1 MSRILVKDRRV
12 VVSGGRV
19 LTGDAPCCCDG
30 GGYPCSLFQTT
41 PCWKIRFSG
50 ILPNLNHHD
59 LTGNGLDGLVEC
71 GAIRRNNSPI
81 NILSTTGANRLL
93 TRRTSGSPSTQSF
106 EAQIR
111 VQYPNNQTDVIE
123 TVVVSVLTG
132 CGESL
137 NAEYGGV
144 LDDNQIYVTQ
154 LVYAMGGFPT
164 PFDDQTPYQSEILFW
179 FKADSTPGSVVL
191 PSPLGVPISNFEGC
205 RLFNSAVAQ
214 RKGGVEGFAV
224 VTAED
229 IPLCDEPDQYAI
241 ARECGGSR
249 TIPVDHTTNVN
260 AHPNCYYEG
269 DLFVLTGE
277 TTEDDPVAVSW
288 TSDECG
294 TEWPLAVEC
303 EGSTQIT
310 YDPAQRPQGALT
322 LLVGQA
328 RYTPIAGVGT
338 DDPTE
343 GVWTN
348 DPCPDPGGDAIYRVN
363 RCNST
368 QPARWFDIVNGEL
381 VERTIG
387 YRPGDGMAP
396 GEGHVVVNAIEGA
409 GCLHSVG
416 AQPTT
421 IELTDEPDLIL
432 TSRTGPCASRPAR
445 LVDTRPQCAPQ
456 DGGGF
461 DDADNVNLNA
471 QDDANIPQL
480 GDLVEQAIRTIT
492 LNTLLPCA
500 SCERR
505 KEVLNRY
512 GERIGRAILRRLN
525 W

>member
-30 GGYPCSLFQTT
+30 GGDDPVCADRGGICWTFSSQGITQNTWREDDTDGCPYLTIFGGTLVVASEINVLSGVNTT
-41 PCWKIRFSG
+41 FTDDDINGPNENLPVVFSYTQLIGSG
-50 ILPNLNHHD
+50 IDVTVSSMSFRANI
-59 LTGNGLDGLVEC
+59 EC
-71 GAIRRNNSPI
+71 GAN
-81 NILSTTGANRLL
+81 LL
-93 TRRTSGSPSTQSF
+93 FQWPDLD
-106 EAQIR
+106 
-111 VQYPNNQTDVIE
+111 PNALY
-123 TVVVSVLTG
+123 VVSVG
-132 CGESL
+132 IGSSS
-137 NAEYGGV
+137 GDV
-144 LDDNQIYVTQ
+144 
-154 LVYAMGGFPT
+154 F
-164 PFDDQTPYQSEILFW
+164 FWQSSIQENR
-179 FKADSTPGSVVL
+179 P
-191 PSPLGVPISNFEGC
+191 PSPLGVPVPNLNECPDDPRFSGPAGFGGTVTVTGVVSETCDPIPRNGIARKCGSTETVIFDFADNTQNKPGIEYQGDIYQATA
-205 RLFNSAVAQ
+205 NTTSDDAVA
-214 RKGGVEGFAV
+214 VNFV
-224 VTAED
+224 D
-229 IPLCDEPDQYAI
+229 DLCPDSEP
-241 ARECGGSR
+241 
-249 TIPVDHTTNVN
+249 V
-260 AHPNCYYEG
+260 
-269 DLFVLTGE
+269 
-277 TTEDDPVAVSW
+277 
-288 TSDECG
+288 
-294 TEWPLAVEC
+294 EWPLAVEC
-303 EGSTQIT
+303 EGSAQIT

-322 LLVGQA
+322 LIVGQA

-338 DDPTE
+338 DDPTD

-368 QPARWFDIVNGEL
+368 QPARWYDIVNGEL

-421 IELTDEPDLIL
+421 VELTTEPDLIL
-432 TSRTGPCASRPAR
+432 TSRRGPCASRPAR
-445 LVDTRPQCAPQ
+445 LVDTRPQCQPQ
-456 DGGGF
+456 DGGGGF